1 MRRVFFTTSS
11 VILYSYGKFG
21 QSFEQ
26 ALLQTSSCLHS
37 SYVIEASI
45 FFVGSSRFS
54 SAARTIPNPKA
65 PIPDFSKNA
74 SLAIQYAWAIRSRWS
89 KFFGSSWSQGKLEGF
104 QFCENDRSN
113 ARNICSFRMVQF
125 PGKMFRA

>member
-1 MRRVFFTTSS
+1 MFRRALASKS
-11 VILYSYGKFG
+11 DCGLYPYGQLG
-21 QSFEQ
+21 QSFSH

-74 SLAIQYAWAIRSRWS
+74 SLAIQYACAILSRWS

-113 ARNICSFRMVQF
+113 ARNI
-125 PGKMFRA
+125 